1 MMKTPLFSILAV
13 SLAAGTAS
21 AEPPKKPPLTTYTK
35 LWSDSPFTTKP
46 PPAAMKEEDSAM
58 ADWTLG
64 GVSEVDGGY
73 MVTLLH
79 KKNAGESMIIRPRN
93 IQKVTADAIEW
104 LKPGDPGTFKLDRVE
119 YGKGGWKDI
128 SVHLMAGTRSGV
140 VRFDEKNLTPKASA
154 PAAGTRPGQ
163 PGQPGQGG
171 PGQPVP
177 GQPGAQP
184 TPNQPT
190 PAAPGTRQARQRV
203 VPPAPAPQR

>member
-1 MMKTPLFSILAV
+1 MKTPLFSILAIA
-13 SLAAGTAS
+13 LAAGIAG
-21 AEPPKKPPLTTYTK
+21 AEPPKKPALTTYTK
-35 LWSDSPFTTKP
+35 LWTDSPFTTKP
-46 PPAAMKEEDSAM
+46 PPAAAKEEDSAM

-64 GVSEVDGGY
+64 GVSEVEGGY

-79 KKNAGESMIIRPRN
+79 KKNAGESMILRPGN
-93 IQKVTADAIEW
+93 IQKTTADAIEW

-128 SVHLMAGTRSGV
+128 TVHLMAGTRSGV

-154 PAAGTRPGQ
+154 PAQGNRPGQ
-163 PGQPGQGG
+163 Q
-171 PGQPVP
+171 VP
-177 GQPGAQP
+177 GQPIPGQPPAQP
-184 TPNQPT
+184 NNPNQPPT

>member
-1 MMKTPLFSILAV
+1 MKTLPFSILAV
-13 SLAAGTAS
+13 SLAAGIAS

-46 PPAAMKEEDSAM
+46 PPAAAKEEDSAL

-64 GVSEVDGGY
+64 GVSEVAGGY

-79 KKNAGESMIIRPRN
+79 KKNAGESIILRPDN
-93 IQKVTADAIEW
+93 IQKTTADAIEW

-128 SVHLMAGTRSGV
+128 TVHLMSGSRSGT

-154 PAAGTRPGQ
+154 PAPGNRPPGQ
-163 PGQPGQGG
+163 

-177 GQPGAQP
+177 GQPVPQP
-184 TPNQPT
+184 GVQQPNQPT
-190 PAAPGTRQARQRV
+190 PAAPGARQARQRV

>member
-1 MMKTPLFSILAV
+1 MMKTALFSLTAV
-13 SLAAGTAS
+13 SLSAGIAW
-21 AEPPKKPPLTTYTK
+21 AEAPKKPPLTTYTK

-46 PPAAMKEEDSAM
+46 PPPSAKEEDSAM

-64 GVSEVDGGY
+64 GVSEVEGGY
-73 MVTLLH
+73 MITLLH
-79 KKNAGESMIIRPRN
+79 KKNAGESIIIRPRN
-93 IQKVTADAIEW
+93 VQKTTADAIEW

-128 SVHLMAGTRSGV
+128 SVHLVSGTRTGV
-140 VRFDEKNLTPKASA
+140 VRFDEKNLAPKASA
-154 PAAGTRPGQ
+154 PAAGNRPGQ
-163 PGQPGQGG
+163 PGQ

-184 TPNQPT
+184 NPNQQQPA
-190 PAAPGTRQARQRV
+190 AAPGVRQARQRV

>member
-1 MMKTPLFSILAV
+1 MKALPFSIFAV
-13 SLAAGTAS
+13 SLAAGIAS

-46 PPAAMKEEDSAM
+46 PPAAAKEEDSAM

-64 GVSEVDGGY
+64 GVSEVEGGY

-79 KKNAGESMIIRPRN
+79 KKNAGESMILRPKN
-93 IQKVTADAIEW
+93 IQKITADEIEW

-128 SVHLMAGTRSGV
+128 TVHLVAGARSGV
-140 VRFDEKNLTPKASA
+140 VRFDEKNLTPKASGPA
-154 PAAGTRPGQ
+154 PGNRQGQ
-163 PGQPGQGG
+163 PGQ

-177 GQPGAQP
+177 GQPAQQPGAQP
-184 TPNQPT
+184 TNQQ
-190 PAAPGTRQARQRV
+190 PAAPNVRQVRQRV
-203 VPPAPAPQR
+203 VPPAPATQR